1 MDTSLVVLVVSLL
14 ALAGG
19 SVLGYVARQ
28 TIAKKQLSTAEGK
41 AEKMIEDASKK
52 EQEIIL
58 EAKGKVVTILEA
70 AKKEQKEREDQILR
84 IENRLEKREVTLDQ
98 KLSELDRGR
107 VALEKKAEEI
117 RQVRAEVEE
126 ARKTEL
132 ARLEKIAGLSREQAK
147 TILLQLTEE
156 ENRGVMAQR
165 MASLEKEGKEELEK
179 KAKNM
184 MTSVIQKYAGSH
196 AAEIVTTT
204 VALPSDEVKGRII
217 GREGRNI
224 KALEKLT
231 GVEII
236 VDDTPEAVV
245 ISGFDPVRRE
255 IARIALEKLIEDGRI
270 HPTKIEETIEYAK
283 KEIDNKIKEAG
294 EAALYDLGIAGI
306 EPKLVYLLGRLRYRT
321 SFGQNVL
328 IHSLEVAHLSGAL
341 AAELGADVAVA
352 KKAGMFHDIG
362 KAVDHEIQG
371 THIEIGIKILE
382 KFNIAKEVIDAVKSH
397 HEDYPFETPESFI
410 VAAADAISASRPG
423 ARKDTLENYLKRLE
437 ELEAVANSFPEV
449 EKTYA
454 IQAGRELR
462 VFVTPE
468 KIDDLGALKLARNI
482 ADKIEQ
488 ELKYPGEIKVNV
500 IRETR
505 AVEFAR

>member
-1 MDTSLVVLVVSLL
+1 MGTGLLFVIIGFL
-14 ALAGG
+14 ALSLGA
-19 SVLGYVARQ
+19 VLGYIARQ
-28 TIAKKQLSTAEGK
+28 SIAKKQLSTAEGK

-58 EAKGKVVTILEA
+58 EAKNKSLSILENS
-70 AKKEQKEREDQILR
+70 KKEQKEREDQILR
-84 IENRLEKREVTLDQ
+84 IENRLEKREVMLDQ

-107 VALEKKAEEI
+107 SLLEKKAEEI
-117 RQVRAEVEE
+117 RKVRAEVDE
-126 ARKTEL
+126 ARKTEM

-147 TILLQLTEE
+147 TVLLQLTEDD
-156 ENRGVMAQR
+156 NREVIAQR
-165 MASLEKEGKEELEK
+165 ISHLEKEGKEELEK
-179 KAKNM
+179 KAKNL

-204 VALPSDEVKGRII
+204 VPLPSDEIKGRII

-294 EAALYDLGIAGI
+294 EAALYDVGIAGLD
-306 EPKLVYLLGRLRYRT
+306 PKLVYLLGRLRYRT

-352 KKAGMFHDIG
+352 KKAGMLHDIG

-382 KFNIAKEVIDAVKSH
+382 KFKVPKEVIDAVKSH

-437 ELEAVANSFPEV
+437 ELEGVANSFPEV

-482 ADKIEQ
+482 ADKIELD
-488 ELKYPGEIKVNV
+488 LKYPGEIKVNV